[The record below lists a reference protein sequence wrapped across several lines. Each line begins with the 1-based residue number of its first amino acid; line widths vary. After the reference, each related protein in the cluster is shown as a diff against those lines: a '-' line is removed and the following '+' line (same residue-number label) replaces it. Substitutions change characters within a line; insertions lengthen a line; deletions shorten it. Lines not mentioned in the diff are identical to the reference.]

1 MRKLALVVG
10 PLAAVVLLAVLVAV
24 AHRGDE
30 VTYRGS
36 YEQLTE
42 HPGKGHEHRGK
53 AHDHRRHPD
62 KPHHPRG
69 HGHHRGWDASSA
81 LDLTCRVEDGR
92 IVLSYT
98 YGAGQRVA
106 PFVDARGRDLV
117 VGVEV
122 DGPAPG
128 TVVPSIGLLGEA
140 RFTLFGDP
148 GTIRRSDGSDLP
160 CPNTD

>member
-10 PLAAVVLLAVLVAV
+10 SLAAVVLLAVLVGV
-24 AHRGDE
+24 AHQDDE

-36 YEQLTE
+36 YEQLRE
-42 HPGKGHEHRGK
+42 HPGRGGEHRGK
-53 AHDHRRHPD
+53 AHGHRRHPG
-62 KPHHPRG
+62 KPHHRG
-69 HGHHRGWDASSA
+69 HAHHGGRPSSSA
-81 LDLTCRVEDGR
+81 LDLSCRVEDGR

-122 DGPAPG
+122 EGPAPG
-128 TVVPSIGLLGEA
+128 MVVPSIGLLGEA

-148 GTIRRSDGSDLP
+148 GTIRRADGSDLP
-160 CPNTD
+160 CPDKG